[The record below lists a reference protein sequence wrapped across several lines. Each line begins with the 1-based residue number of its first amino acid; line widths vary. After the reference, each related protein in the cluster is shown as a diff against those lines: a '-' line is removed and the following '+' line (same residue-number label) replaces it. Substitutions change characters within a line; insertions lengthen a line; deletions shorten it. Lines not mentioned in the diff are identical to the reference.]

1 MLRKLSLSAPM
12 PAGICFPGNSHIP
25 YSVGITQ
32 ADLQAVPFSQTL
44 LRFKPAPHSHISL
57 CFFFL
62 SVLFVCLFA
71 FVPSLKLP
79 SISILAHKRLPLD
92 TSLMDEILPRV
103 TSNYPRPPGI
113 PAGFLCCPSSL
124 GMVWKLP
131 ETGHYGCVKIC
142 PCMRCPVR

>member
-1 MLRKLSLSAPM
+1 MSLSVPV
-12 PAGICFPGNSHIP
+12 PSGIRFPGNSHIP

-32 ADLQAVPFSQTL
+32 ADLQAGPFSWTL
-44 LRFKPAPHSHISL
+44 LRFKPTPHSHISL
-57 CFFFL
+57 CSFFL
-62 SVLFVCLFA
+62 SVFFVCLFA

-79 SISILAHKRLPLD
+79 SISILDHNRLPLD
-92 TSLMDEILPRV
+92 MSLMDEILPRV

-142 PCMRCPVR
+142 LWMRRPVS